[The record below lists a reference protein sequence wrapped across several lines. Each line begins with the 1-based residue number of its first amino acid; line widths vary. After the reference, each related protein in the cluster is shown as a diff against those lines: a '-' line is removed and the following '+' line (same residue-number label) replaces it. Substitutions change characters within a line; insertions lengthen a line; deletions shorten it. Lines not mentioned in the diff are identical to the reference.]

1 MADECDP
8 GQTTVPGELAD
19 QRYERELASARR
31 VVVWRSSVI
40 SPSET
45 FMRNQVDAMSRWS
58 PTLVGAKAR
67 QSSLS
72 RPDDVIVFG
81 DTRREE
87 VLRRSF
93 TLTGRS
99 PRVRQMLRRLKPELV
114 HAHFIDAAW
123 TINREVT
130 ELGVPLM
137 TTAHGYDA
145 TNYPAQGG
153 LRGVRARRH
162 FAHVVSRSTLVLAVS
177 NYLRDRL
184 IENGAEPER
193 VVVHRI
199 GIPIFQIQEAQ
210 RQRWDIAFVGRFVEK
225 KGVLDLIRAVA
236 ALPAARPASV
246 VLVGEGPMRAAAEDL
261 ARELR
266 VNATFL
272 GTRTSAEVRSVLA
285 SSSIFA
291 APSRRASNGD
301 SEGLPTVVLE
311 ASAAGLPVVATTHAG
326 IPEAVVN
333 RVTGLLSTE
342 GDVAALS
349 RNLSELLESP
359 AARRDMGAAARDHV
373 AREFDIRKQ
382 TKRLESIYDLAIRAH
397 EDSAP
402 IQVRAVEEMTDG
414 K

>member
-1 MADECDP
+1 
-8 GQTTVPGELAD
+8 
-19 QRYERELASARR
+19 
-31 VVVWRSSVI
+31 
-40 SPSET
+40 
-45 FMRNQVDAMSRWS
+45 MRNQVDAMSRWS

-72 RPDDVIVFG
+72 RPEDVIVFG
-81 DTRREE
+81 DTKREE

-93 TLTGRS
+93 TLSGRS
-99 PRVRQMLRRLKPELV
+99 PRVRQMLRRLKPDLV

-123 TINREVT
+123 TINREVSG
-130 ELGVPLM
+130 LGIPLI

-145 TNYPAQGG
+145 TKYPAQGG

-162 FAHVVSRSTLVLAVS
+162 FGHVLRHSTLILAVS
-177 NYLRDRL
+177 SYLRDRL
-184 IENGAEPER
+184 IENGAEPEK
-193 VVVHRI
+193 VLVHRI
-199 GIPIFQIQEAQ
+199 GIPIFQIEEAQ

-236 ALPAARPASV
+236 ALPADKPASI
-246 VLVGEGPMRAAAEDL
+246 VLVGEGPIREAAEDL
-261 ARELR
+261 AREHR

-326 IPEAVVN
+326 IPEAVVD

-349 RNLSELLESP
+349 RNLLELLESP
-359 AARRDMGAAARDHV
+359 ATRRDMGAAARVHV

-382 TKRLESIYDLAIRAH
+382 TKQLELLYDHAVRAH
-397 EDSAP
+397 EDSRP
-402 IQVRAVEEMTDG
+402 THVRG
-414 K
+414 LGR